1 MRKAKAKKIEVTIP
15 LVKENLP
22 QPPDGYSY
30 SVERI
35 TPLVIKVWL
44 NHHQQYDYACGKPV
58 RTLYC
63 FLKRDKVHAGKNRD
77 KMKVSSTCNLTE
89 LSQQSPFTVMQPDAE
104 ALAEFIAEYGTE
116 NALSK
121 LL

>member
-1 MRKAKAKKIEVTIP
+1 MRKAKAKAIEVTIP

-22 QPPDGYSY
+22 EAPDGYSY
-30 SVERI
+30 FIERV
-35 TPLVIKVWL
+35 TPQVIKVWL
-44 NHHQQYDYACGKPV
+44 NHHQDYDYACGKPV
-58 RTLYC
+58 RTIYC

-77 KMKVSSTCNLTE
+77 KMRVSATCNLSE
-89 LSQQSPFTVMQPDAE
+89 LSQQSPYTVMKPDTE
-104 ALAEFIAEYGTE
+104 ALASFMAEYGTE

>member
-35 TPLVIKVWL
+35 TPMVIKVWL
-44 NHHQQYDYACGKPV
+44 NHPDVYTYTTEPV
-58 RTLYC
+58 RTIYA
-63 FLKRDKVHAGKNRD
+63 FVKRDMVHAGKNRD
-77 KMKVSSTCNLTE
+77 KMRVSSTCNLTE

-104 ALAEFIAEYGTE
+104 ALAEFMAEYSTE

>member
-1 MRKAKAKKIEVTIP
+1 MARAKKVKVEVTES

-22 QPPDGYSY
+22 SPPEGYSY
-30 SVERI
+30 SIERI

-44 NHHQQYDYACGKPV
+44 NHPDVYTYTTEPV
-58 RTLYC
+58 RTIYA
-63 FLKRDKVHAGKNRD
+63 FVKRDMVHAGKNRE
-77 KMKVSSTCNLTE
+77 KMRVSSTCNLSE
-89 LSQQSPFTVMQPDAE
+89 LSQQSPFTVMQPDAD